1 MVKFVTLKHFLYV
14 LYKDILMSIKTI
26 LEVKR
31 SNNMSNLWSLCEHS
45 SPNEELS
52 WLGYGASRNIKMK
65 P

>member
-31 SNNMSNLWSLCEHS
+31 SNNMSNL
-45 SPNEELS
+45 
-52 WLGYGASRNIKMK
+52 
-65 P
+65 